1 MSSPSKKSEP
11 PSIVFRTR
19 RKVARAEL
27 QTFLSDVSRRVLRG
41 RSLTCLITGDEEL
54 LELNQQYRK
63 KDYATDVLSFCTNE
77 FCAFAGDLAISADR
91 ARAQA
96 NQHGHSLDEE
106 LRILILH
113 GALHLAG
120 MDHETD
126 TGEMAKAETRWRNRL
141 GLSSGLIGRT

>member
-1 MSSPSKKSEP
+1 M
-11 PSIVFRTR
+11 VFRTR

-27 QTFLSDVSRRVLRG
+27 ETYLNQVSRRVLRG
-41 RSLTCLITGDEEL
+41 RALSCLITNDEEL
-54 LELNQQYRK
+54 RELNRQYRK

-77 FCAFAGDLAISADR
+77 FVSFAGDIAISADC

-96 NQHGHSLDEE
+96 KQHGHSIDEE

-126 TGEMAKAETRWRNRL
+126 AGEMARAETRWRKRL
-141 GLSSGLIGRT
+141 ALPSGLIERT